1 LDPYTYDYLNSVF
14 QRNDE
19 KPVSH
24 KGEYSTDVLTGKVYG
39 FLEDAVKGD
48 KPFFLVAAPNAPH
61 SNVAW
66 NGSAPLVGGDFII
79 GPPVAAERH
88 KHLFTDVIV
97 PRTKHFNPEAVSNLL
112 KGTQISR
119 LTK

>member
-1 LDPYTYDYLNSVF
+1 VF

-24 KGEYSTDVLTGKVYG
+24 KGEYSTDVLTSKVYG

-66 NGSAPLVGGDFII
+66 NGSSSLDNPNFRI
-79 GPPVAAERH
+79 GPPVSAERH
-88 KHLFTDVIV
+88 EHLFPDVVV
-97 PRTKHFNPEAVSNLL
+97 PRTKHFNPEEVGEFKHRL
-112 KGTQISR
+112 IS
-119 LTK
+119 L